1 MSEIIR
7 HGPAGDD
14 EGSGP
19 AQLVEQL
26 RLLSKRTSAAARA
39 YWLPLIL
46 FGALICGSL
55 PFYEKLGAQG
65 SSTRFYRGGDVTTAH
80 LIKVEVTALGYYW
93 QLALLAGVL
102 LTAWWYRWRGRH
114 SGLRTPARGFLVTG
128 LVISELVL
136 LVPLLIGQSG
146 SLGVARLV
154 HDTHQSG
161 PLVIIAALLGTLAWA
176 EHSRA
181 LAIITGVFLVVA
193 LVVCQ
198 FTNGGLAGGTTGVV
212 LNHLATLR
220 LIGSVPGLVLL
231 AAGAATWLSTRRAA
245 TDTTQ
250 D

>member
-65 SSTRFYRGGDVTTAH
+65 TSTRFFRGGDVNCPPDQGRGDGSW
-80 LIKVEVTALGYYW
+80 L
-93 QLALLAGVL
+93 LLAASV
-102 LTAWWYRWRGRH
+102 AGR
-114 SGLRTPARGFLVTG
+114 RAPDRLV
-128 LVISELVL
+128 
-136 LVPLLIGQSG
+136 VPL
-146 SLGVARLV
+146 ARAPFRAA
-154 HDTHQSG
+154 HASQGIPGHGPGHQRARAAG
-161 PLVIIAALLGTLAWA
+161 PAAHRAVGLARRSQA
-176 EHSRA
+176 RARHASIRA
-181 LAIITGVFLVVA
+181 LWRPDRRHHRRSPA
-193 LVVCQ
+193 
-198 FTNGGLAGGTTGVV
+198 N
-212 LNHLATLR
+212 LATLR

-231 AAGAATWLSTRRAA
+231 AAGVATWISTRRAT
-245 TDTTQ
+245 TDTAQ